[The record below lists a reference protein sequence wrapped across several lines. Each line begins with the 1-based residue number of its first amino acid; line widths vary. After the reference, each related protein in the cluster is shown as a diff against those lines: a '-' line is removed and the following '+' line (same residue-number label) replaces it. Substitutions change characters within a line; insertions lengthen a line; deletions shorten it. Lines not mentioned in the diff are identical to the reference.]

1 MKYDFDKVIDR
12 KNTNSLKYD
21 FIAGHDI
28 AQDVLP
34 MWVADMDFQT
44 APCITEALGR
54 ELELGIFGYS
64 GPGEAYDC
72 AVENWFLKRF
82 GWQINREWMVQTPG
96 VVFAIS
102 TAIRTM
108 TEPGDAVLIEQPVYY
123 PFRKVIEQNNRSCVN
138 SPLIN
143 RDGRYEM
150 DFADFEQKIVDNHVK
165 MFILCSPHNPVGR
178 VWTKEELRRVIAIC
192 KKHAVF
198 IVSDEIHADFVYP
211 GHRHMILA
219 TLADDYLDHIIIATA
234 PSKTFNLAG
243 LQLSNIFI
251 PNAGVRK
258 AFINQ
263 LSSLGYNEGGM
274 LALTACRAAYTG
286 GEEWLTQLLQ
296 YLKENIDY
304 IRTYLRRN
312 LPKVKLVEPEGT
324 YLIWLDFSA
333 YGYTAKE
340 LDDKMIHEAGIWL
353 DAGVMFGPE
362 GDAYERVNIACPRSI
377 VVEAMERMKRV
388 FEP

>member
-1 MKYDFDKVIDR
+1 
-12 KNTNSLKYD
+12 
-21 FIAGHDI
+21 
-28 AQDVLP
+28 
-34 MWVADMDFQT
+34 
-44 APCITEALGR
+44 
-54 ELELGIFGYS
+54 
-64 GPGEAYDC
+64 
-72 AVENWFLKRF
+72 
-82 GWQINREWMVQTPG
+82 
-96 VVFAIS
+96 
-102 TAIRTM
+102 
-108 TEPGDAVLIEQPVYY
+108 
-123 PFRKVIEQNNRSCVN
+123 
-138 SPLIN
+138 
-143 RDGRYEM
+143 
-150 DFADFEQKIVDNHVK
+150 
-165 MFILCSPHNPVGR
+165 
-178 VWTKEELRRVIAIC
+178 
-192 KKHAVF
+192 
-198 IVSDEIHADFVYP
+198 
-211 GHRHMILA
+211 
-219 TLADDYLDHIIIATA
+219 
-234 PSKTFNLAG
+234 
-243 LQLSNIFI
+243 
-251 PNAGVRK
+251 
-258 AFINQ
+258 
-263 LSSLGYNEGGM
+263 M